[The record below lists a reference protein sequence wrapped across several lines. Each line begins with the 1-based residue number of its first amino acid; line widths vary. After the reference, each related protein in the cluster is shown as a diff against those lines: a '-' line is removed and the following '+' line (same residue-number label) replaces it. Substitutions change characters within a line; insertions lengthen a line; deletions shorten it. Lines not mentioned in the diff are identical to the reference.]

1 MNLEHYLTPQI
12 NIYSERMKGVHISAK
27 AINLLEGNIVINLHD
42 LGLDNSFINM
52 TSKSQGTNEKIN

>member
-1 MNLEHYLTPQI
+1 
-12 NIYSERMKGVHISAK
+12 MKGVHRSAK

-52 TSKSQGTNEKIN
+52 TSKSQGTNEKINWTDQNLKLLCKGQY